1 MTNQFTGISDKDILE
16 EIIDRQLPTAL
27 EKELKS
33 SIDSLSFD
41 IQCMQSKITI
51 LLNTISDVAKMTYLG
66 CEEKKLLNTISDMA
80 RAKDC

>member
-33 SIDSLSFD
+33 SIDSLMRKAIIKKIKDFNF
-41 IQCMQSKITI
+41 SKCGTDHLERI
-51 LLNTISDVAKMTYLG
+51 LKSMEVNNESSIY
-66 CEEKKLLNTISDMA
+66 
-80 RAKDC
+80 

>member
-27 EKELKS
+27 EKELQS

-51 LLNTISDVAKMTYLG
+51 LLNTIDDAI
-66 CEEKKLLNTISDMA
+66 KLL
-80 RAKDC
+80 RAKG

>member
-27 EKELKS
+27 EKELQS
-33 SIDSLSFD
+33 SIDSLRFD
-41 IQCMQSKITI
+41 IQCMQSKIKI
-51 LLNTISDVAKMTYLG
+51 LLNTI
-66 CEEKKLLNTISDMA
+66 NDMA

>member
-16 EIIDRQLPTAL
+16 EIIDRQLSTAL
-27 EKELKS
+27 EKELQS
-33 SIDSLSFD
+33 SIDSLRFD

-51 LLNTISDVAKMTYLG
+51 LLNTI
-66 CEEKKLLNTISDMA
+66 NDMA